1 VYEAPGGGDEPVPDR
16 AVRAASGRRVE
27 AGTVWRVRRLVS
39 AVGRILFT
47 SGLLILAFVAYQL
60 WGTGIYE
67 ARQQSDLKAGFHKEL
82 AAAQRSAAKTPSA
95 TPSTPPPTA
104 PAPPPP
110 GDAVAI
116 IRIPKIGVD
125 HAVVEGVGRPDLR
138 KGPGHYPD
146 TPMPGQL
153 GNAAIA
159 GHRTTYG
166 APFNRLD
173 ELDPGDEISV
183 TTVAGDYRYRV
194 QDLQVVRPGDVAVLD
209 AHPDPQHPGQVL
221 PTLTLTTCNP
231 KYSAAQRLVATA
243 VLDAPKSPPPAA
255 APVVTKPVVH
265 LDAPGPSWGTGH
277 DRALLAGWGALL
289 AVAGFAWWWLFHRH
303 KSWRTWA
310 VGAIPFV
317 VVLFF
322 FDAHLERMLPGNF

>member
-1 VYEAPGGGDEPVPDR
+1 M
-16 AVRAASGRRVE
+16 
-27 AGTVWRVRRLVS
+27 S
-39 AVGRILFT
+39 AVGRVLFT

-60 WGTGIYE
+60 WGTGLYE
-67 ARQQSDLKAGFHKEL
+67 ARQQADLKAGFREEI
-82 AAAQRSAAKTPSA
+82 AAARRTATRSPA
-95 TPSTPPPTA
+95 TPPGTTAADPTTPATASTTASTTTPPPTA

-173 ELDPGDEISV
+173 ELAPGDEISV

-194 QDLQVVRPGDVAVLD
+194 SELQVVRPSDVAVLD
-209 AHPDPQHPGQVL
+209 PHPDPEHEGRPL
-221 PTLTLTTCNP
+221 ATLTLTTCNP

-243 VLDAPKSPPPAA
+243 VLDVPKSPPPAA
-255 APVVTKPVVH
+255 APAVTTKTVVH

-277 DRALLAGWGALL
+277 DRIVLAGWGAVL
-289 AVAGFAWWWLFHRH
+289 ALAGFGWWWLFHRH
-303 KSWRTWA
+303 KSWRTW
-310 VGAIPFV
+310 VLGFVPFV